1 MNIETQAVMDECTRA
16 SDDERI
22 TFPEV
27 VKKLMQ
33 GGVERYHA
41 DLIRAE
47 KIYYLP
53 GGESHR
59 TPCDAVTAKVPQ
71 AFSAAGV
78 ETAVRAIQR
87 IRAVSLGDDD
97 AKLLDVAPGVASL
110 HVERTSYL
118 ASGRVV
124 EFTRSIYRGDTYDFV
139 AELRLGDRRP

>member
-1 MNIETQAVMDECTRA
+1 MDECTRA
-16 SDDERI
+16 SDGERI

-33 GGVERYHA
+33 SGVERYHA

-87 IRAVSLGDDD
+87 NAIGYREFCERIAAAGCVGYVVSLAGRRAV
-97 AKLLDVAPGVASL
+97 
-110 HVERTSYL
+110 YY
-118 ASGRVV
+118 GRG
-124 EFTRSIYRGDTYDFV
+124 FDTYVEPFP
-139 AELRLGDRRP
+139 AQN